1 LARGAGRT
9 TMTQRIGIALS
20 GGADSAL
27 AASLLL
33 AGGHRVFGLHL
44 LLAHTPEAETQAAH
58 ARDLARLLR
67 VDFELID
74 AVEVFAGSVISP
86 FCAEYAAGRTP
97 NPCVICNRDIKF
109 GLLLRAARE
118 RGADLLATGHYA
130 RVAPRGSGFALRR
143 AVDHQADQS
152 YFLYAVESSALK
164 HLVLPL
170 GEMHRADVRS
180 LALNHGLVRGKSSQD
195 ICFIGG
201 RDYRDYVAR
210 YVQAT
215 PGDLV
220 DTDGRVL
227 GRHRGLPFF
236 TVGQRHRLGVALGAP
251 AYVIRLDA
259 DSNTV
264 VLGPAALLTS
274 QAAILHRVTW
284 QAPPESA
291 HFRTEALVR
300 YRARRTSAHVRLTG
314 NGAYVRFTEP
324 QRAVAPGQSV
334 VFYDGDTVIGGGVVA
349 ETFACAVDE
358 H

>member
-1 LARGAGRT
+1 
-9 TMTQRIGIALS
+9 MTQRIGIALS

-33 AGGHRVFGLHL
+33 DEGHRVFGLHL
-44 LLAHTPEAETQAAH
+44 LLARTPEAETQAAH
-58 ARDLARLLR
+58 AEELARLLR
-67 VDFELID
+67 IDFELID
-74 AVEVFAGSVISP
+74 AVEAFAQSVISP
-86 FCAEYAAGRTP
+86 FCAEYASGRTP
-97 NPCVICNRDIKF
+97 NPCVTCNRDIKF

-118 RGADLLATGHYA
+118 RGVDKLATGHYA
-130 RVAPRGSGFALRR
+130 RVAAQGSGFVLRR

-152 YFLYAVESSALK
+152 YFLYAVESSALE

-170 GEMHRADVRS
+170 GGMHRANVRTR
-180 LALNHGLVRGKSSQD
+180 ALNQELVRGKSSQD

-201 RDYRDYVAR
+201 QNYRDYVASHVR
-210 YVQAT
+210 ST

-236 TVGQRHRLGVALGAP
+236 TVGQRHRLGVALGVP

-264 VLGPAALLTS
+264 VLGPAPRLMS
-274 QAAILHRVTW
+274 EAAILHQVTW

-291 HFRTEALVR
+291 QFRAEALVR
-300 YRARRTSAHVRLTG
+300 YRARRTSAEVTLT
-314 NGAYVRFTEP
+314 NYGAYVCFTEP

-334 VFYDGDTVIGGGVVA
+334 VFYEGDTVVGGGVVA
-349 ETFACAVDE
+349 EAFARADDE
-358 H
+358 HQG